1 MRWRGAPQIAML
13 LRRCARRMRCEDLK
27 RGASAAKETGMSGN
41 DGKSFWDRARRHL
54 IRYGGT
60 FAPVII
66 ERASGSFVYDA
77 DGRAIL
83 DFTSGQMSAVLGHG
97 HPEIV
102 QTISEYAERL
112 DHLFSGMLTRPV
124 VALAEQLADLL
135 PPGLD
140 RVMLLST
147 GGESNEAAIKMAKLA
162 TGGFETVA
170 FAQSWHGMTS
180 GAAGTTY
187 SAGRTGYGPAPVG
200 SLAIPTPKP

>member
-1 MRWRGAPQIAML
+1 MA
-13 LRRCARRMRCEDLK
+13 
-27 RGASAAKETGMSGN
+27 GN
-41 DGKSFWDRARRHL
+41 DDKSFWDRARRHL

-60 FAPVII
+60 FAPLII

-102 QTISEYAERL
+102 QTISEHAERL

-124 VALAEQLADLL
+124 VALAEQLAGLL

-170 FAQSWHGMTS
+170 FAQSCTE
-180 GAAGTTY
+180 
-187 SAGRTGYGPAPVG
+187 
-200 SLAIPTPKP
+200 

>member
-1 MRWRGAPQIAML
+1 MSRNDDPQ
-13 LRRCARRMRCEDLK
+13 
-27 RGASAAKETGMSGN
+27 
-41 DGKSFWDRARRHL
+41 FWQQARRHL
-54 IRYGGT
+54 VRYGGS
-60 FAPVII
+60 FEPLII
-66 ERASGSFVYDA
+66 ERAQGSFVYDA

-124 VALAEQLADLL
+124 VALAEKLADLL

-147 GGESNEAAIKMAKLA
+147 GGES
-162 TGGFETVA
+162 
-170 FAQSWHGMTS
+170 
-180 GAAGTTY
+180 
-187 SAGRTGYGPAPVG
+187 
-200 SLAIPTPKP
+200 